1 MPITSQLSWKLRF
14 ALGWLF
20 CGLLLSIQ
28 PFLRHI
34 DFFRNTGPLFPA
46 IKALPFLLIAA
57 ALAHSKLRSK
67 GWWRYELNLLT
78 AVVLGVALLSQP
90 RATLVILWLAL
101 ASFSLGSAISQ
112 RLSLKPSEAPIAVLL
127 GLGSF
132 ILVLTAVG
140 RLGGFYPWVFVA
152 ILSIPLPFL
161 FRFRASAFAS
171 ILHPYHAWKRADE
184 LATPTASLAVFFS
197 FIFACCSLLM
207 MLTPVMAFDVLAY
220 HLPLAELYNT
230 THRLQP
236 LASIPQSFYPQGFEV
251 LLSLASSLGG
261 RMAAQMVAPLF
272 FLLFL
277 WIAFRIA
284 RECGESTAG
293 TLIGVVAAGTLP
305 FLHWTGSVPKNDM
318 ASSAFQLASLYA
330 FLQWTKARGFAW
342 IIAGVFFLG
351 QSFGIKHVAL
361 FGAIPL
367 AMLFAFAVYRQP
379 RPWRAAILLGT
390 VLLISG
396 FSWHLDT
403 FLRTGNPIFPEG
415 SQKVV
420 HGGFQEHGKTVADVI
435 MRYIT
440 MPWYLFF
447 HGWDAFE
454 SPTPNPAGMFLV
466 FFAPLPIL
474 LRREW
479 TSARRAC
486 AFLVVLYLAYWS
498 TMLSSLRYAIVPF
511 TLITL
516 VVAGAA
522 TRWELQS
529 PLWMQHVF
537 RFGVFTSFLFAL
549 MSILTFEVNSLQLA
563 YLFKKVDETGYLSQA
578 LPTTPVL
585 FSLGQ
590 GNAHP
595 AVFGVENC
603 SRLYAPDPTHFG
615 CLLCGREHCSL
626 AELKTKLA
634 ESHYDYLIL
643 PTSPQY
649 DDWRKD
655 LLETHQ
661 ISEAYHDSKFVSYR
675 LLDGSSTL
683 TK

>member
-1 MPITSQLSWKLRF
+1 M
-14 ALGWLF
+14 
-20 CGLLLSIQ
+20 
-28 PFLRHI
+28 LRHI

-101 ASFSLGSAISQ
+101 AAFALGSVISR
-112 RLSLKPSEAPIAVLL
+112 RLSLKTSEAPIAVLL
-127 GLGSF
+127 GLGCF
-132 ILVLTAVG
+132 ILLLSVVG
-140 RLGGFYPWVFVA
+140 RLGWFYPWLFVA

-161 FRFRASAFAS
+161 FCFRASAFDS
-171 ILHPYHAWKRADE
+171 ILHPYHAWKKADE
-184 LATPTASLAVFFS
+184 LATPTAGLAFLFV
-197 FIFACCSLLM
+197 FIFASCSLLM

-236 LASIPQSFYPQGFEV
+236 VAYIPQSFYPQGFEV

-284 RECGESTAG
+284 RDCGESTVAA
-293 TLIGVVAAGTLP
+293 LIGVVAAGTLP

-342 IIAGVFFLG
+342 IVAGVFFLG

-367 AMLFAFAVYRQP
+367 AMLFAFAIYRQP
-379 RPWRAAILLGT
+379 RPWRAAILLGI
-390 VLLISG
+390 VLAISG
-396 FSWHLDT
+396 FSWHFDT

-415 SQKVV
+415 SQRVV
-420 HGGFQEHGKTVADVI
+420 QGGLHDHGKTASSVI

-447 HGWDAFE
+447 HGLAAFE

-466 FFAPLPIL
+466 FFAPVPIL
-474 LRREW
+474 LRRQG
-479 TSARRAC
+479 TPARRAC

-516 VVAGAA
+516 VVAGASM
-522 TRWELQS
+522 RLEFQS
-529 PLWMQHVF
+529 PPWMQHVF
-537 RFGVFTSFLFAL
+537 RCGVFTSFLFAL
-549 MSILTFEVNSLQLA
+549 MSIMTFEVNSLQLA
-563 YLFKKVDETGYLSQA
+563 YLFKRVDETGYLSQA
-578 LPTTPVL
+578 LPTTPIL

-615 CLLCGREHCSL
+615 CLLCGREQCSL
-626 AELKTKLA
+626 PELKIKLS

-643 PTSPQY
+643 PTSAKY

-655 LLETHQ
+655 LIGTYQ
-661 ISEAYHDSKFVSYR
+661 ISESYRDSKFVSYR
-675 LLDGSSTL
+675 LPGAVAVQINGR
-683 TK
+683 